1 MNRQRLVVAVVCA
14 FATLLSAAA
23 ASAGAAFRITEA
35 NGGSGWPA
43 RAYVLTLPQQRQI
56 NPGDVSVT
64 ENGQAVDGLSVVPVE
79 EAHAKDFGSV
89 LAIDASTSMRGKPEA
104 AALVAA
110 HAFAAER
117 KAQQQMAIVTYNVVP
132 TVKLPFTTDGQ
143 KIGAALAIPPPYVY
157 GTHLYDAVMASLKL
171 LKDAHIKAGSIVLLS
186 DGQEAPAHHE
196 TGTHAT
202 EAVAA
207 AAAREAHV
215 RVFTVGLRSRL
226 SKLGALRRLA
236 SDTGGEYAEAK
247 TASQLA
253 SIYDQLGSKLASE
266 YLIRYRSLAKVGAHV
281 DVRVRVHGLQGVATT
296 AYDAPQLP
304 ILKPLPKA
312 PYHPSISHKLWTST
326 IATVLVSLLGGAL
339 IGLGT
344 YALLSGPKKPTVRKR
359 LAEFVSVRPD
369 RSERR
374 PRASAQI
381 AGRMFDGTQTVL
393 KDTGWWQKFKWE
405 LEIAQV
411 KTPAEQI
418 VLLTAVGSLLA
429 LMFVGL
435 FLGHML
441 IGLLFAF
448 AVPYAVRSL
457 IKRDLEKKRG
467 QFAEQLPDNLQVLSS
482 ALRAG
487 HSFVGALSVVVNDAP
502 QPAKAEFQRVIA
514 DEQLGVPIDQALH
527 VVAERM
533 ENREL
538 EQVAL
543 VAALQRES
551 GGNTAEVLDRVTET
565 IRERFELRRTV
576 KTLTAQGRMSRWV
589 LTMLPVSLFAFISLI
604 NPGYMHVLYSSTFG
618 KVLVVFAAISVFSG
632 SLVIK
637 KIVNIKV

>member
-1 MNRQRLVVAVVCA
+1 MRRRLAIALACVV
-14 FATLLSAAA
+14 TGLLSAAA
-23 ASAGAAFRITEA
+23 ASAGGPAFRITEA
-35 NGGSGWPA
+35 SGGSAWPG
-43 RAYVLTLPQQRQI
+43 RAYVLTLPHQRQI

-64 ENGQAVDGLSVVPVE
+64 ENGQDVDGLLVTPVE
-79 EAHAKDFGSV
+79 QAAPKDFGSV
-89 LAIDASTSMRGKPEA
+89 LAIDSSTSMQGKPEA
-104 AALVAA
+104 AALLAA
-110 HAFAAER
+110 RAFALER
-117 KAQQQMAIVTYNVVP
+117 KAQQQMAVVTYNVTP
-132 TVKLPFTTDGQ
+132 TVALPFTTDGQ
-143 KIGAALAIPPPYVY
+143 KIAAALATPPPYVY

-171 LKDAHIKAGSIVLLS
+171 IQDAHIKAGSIVLLS

-207 AAAREAHV
+207 AAARDAHV

-226 SKLGALRRLA
+226 SKLGALKRLA

-247 TASQLA
+247 TADQLA
-253 SIYDQLGSKLASE
+253 RIYDQLGSKLASE
-266 YLIRYRSLAKVGAHV
+266 YLIRYRSLAKAGVHV
-281 DVRVRVHGLQGVATT
+281 EVNVRVKGLDGVATT
-296 AYDAPQLP
+296 AYDTPQLP
-304 ILKPLPKA
+304 TLKPLPKA
-312 PYHPSISHKLWTST
+312 PYHPSISHRLWGSSL
-326 IATVLVSLLGGAL
+326 ATVLVSILGGAL

-344 YALLSGPKKPTVRKR
+344 YALLAGPKKPTVRRR
-359 LAEFVSVRPD
+359 LAEFVSVRP
-369 RSERR
+369 EREKR
-374 PRASAQI
+374 PRTSSQI
-381 AGRMFDGTQTVL
+381 AGRMFEGTQTVL
-393 KDTGWWQKFKWE
+393 QGTGWWQRFKWE

-418 VLLTAVGSLLA
+418 VVLTLVGSVLA
-429 LMFVGL
+429 LMFVGF
-435 FLGHML
+435 FLGHILVGL
-441 IGLLFAF
+441 IFAL

-457 IKRDLEKKRG
+457 IKHDLDKKRR

-502 QPAKAEFQRVIA
+502 EPARAEFQRVIA

-589 LTMLPVSLFAFISLI
+589 LTLLPVALFSFISLI
-604 NPGYMHVLYSSTFG
+604 NPGYMHVLYTSTFG
-618 KVLVVFAAISVFSG
+618 KVMLVFAAIAVAAG

>member
-1 MNRQRLVVAVVCA
+1 MKSRRLVIALLG
-14 FATLLSAAA
+14 FASVLLAAA
-23 ASAGAAFRITEA
+23 AANAGATFRITEA
-35 NGGSGWPA
+35 SSGTGWPG

-64 ENGQAVDGLSVVPVE
+64 ENGQGVDGLLVTPVE
-79 EAHAKDFGSV
+79 QSAPKDFGSV

-104 AALVAA
+104 AAFAAA

-117 KAQQQMAIVTYNVVP
+117 KAQQQMAVVTYNAVP

-143 KIGAALAIPPPYVY
+143 KIDAALATPPPYVY
-157 GTHLYDAVMASLKL
+157 GTHLYDTVLASLKL

-202 EAVAA
+202 EPVAA
-207 AAAREAHV
+207 AAARDAHV

-226 SKLGALRRLA
+226 SRLGALKKLA
-236 SDTGGEYAEAK
+236 GDTGGEYAEAK
-247 TASQLA
+247 TADQLA
-253 SIYDQLGSKLASE
+253 RIYDQLGSKLANE
-266 YLIRYRSLAKVGAHV
+266 YLIHYRSLAKAGVHV
-281 DVRVRVHGLQGVATT
+281 DVRVRVKGLQGVATT
-296 AYDAPQLP
+296 AYDTPQLLT
-304 ILKPLPKA
+304 LKPLPKA
-312 PYHPSISHKLWTST
+312 PYHPSISHRLWSSSL
-326 IATVLVSLLGGAL
+326 ATVLVSILGGAL

-344 YALLSGPKKPTVRKR
+344 YALLAGPKKPTVRRR
-359 LAEFVSVRPD
+359 LAEFVSVRP
-369 RSERR
+369 ERDKR
-374 PRASAQI
+374 TRTTTQI
-381 AGRMFDGTQTVL
+381 TGRMFEGTQTAL
-393 KDTGWWQKFKWE
+393 QGTGWWQKFKWE
-405 LEIAQV
+405 LEIAQI

-418 VLLTAVGSLLA
+418 VVLTLVGSLLA
-429 LMFVGL
+429 LMFVGI
-435 FLGHML
+435 FLGHILVGL
-441 IGLLFAF
+441 IFAL

-457 IKRDLEKKRG
+457 IKHDLEKKRR
-467 QFAEQLPDNLQVLSS
+467 QFGEQLPDNLQVLSS

-487 HSFVGALSVVVNDAP
+487 HSFVGALSVVINDAP
-502 QPAKAEFQRVIA
+502 EPAHAEFQRVIA

-533 ENREL
+533 QNREL

-589 LTMLPVSLFAFISLI
+589 LTLLPIALFSFISLI
-604 NPGYMHVLYSSTFG
+604 NPGYMHVLYTSTFG
-618 KVLVVFAAISVFSG
+618 KVMLGFAAVSCTAG
-632 SLVIK
+632 SLLIK
-637 KIVNIKV
+637 RIVNIKV